1 MMNRTDLIILATLLN
16 QQADKFMV
24 AMSID
29 ELMES
34 GVDGVSRMTVYT
46 HLRHLFIKGTV
57 AKGAKENRAECYY
70 ITDVGKRILEVE
82 GKVIED
88 D

>member
-16 QQADKFMV
+16 QKADKFMV

-34 GVDGVSRMTVYT
+34 GVDEVSRMTVYT
-46 HLRHLFIKGTV
+46 HLRHLCLKGAV
-57 AKGAKENRAECYY
+57 AKGAKNDRADCYY
-70 ITDVGKRILEVE
+70 ITEVGKQILAAE
-82 GKVIED
+82 GKVMED

>member
-29 ELMES
+29 ELIEA
-34 GVDGVSRMTVYT
+34 GIDEVSRMTAYT
-46 HLRHLFIKGTV
+46 HLRHLIIKGAV

-70 ITDVGKRILEVE
+70 ITDAGKRILEVE
-82 GKVIED
+82 SKGMED

>member
-1 MMNRTDLIILATLLN
+1 MNRTDLIILATLLN
-16 QQADKFMV
+16 QQADKYMV

-34 GVDGVSRMTVYT
+34 GVDEVSRMTVYK
-46 HLRHLFIKGTV
+46 HLRHLFIKGAV

-70 ITDVGKRILEVE
+70 ITDMGKQILEVE
-82 GKVIED
+82 SKVMED

>member
-29 ELMES
+29 ELIEA
-34 GVDGVSRMTVYT
+34 GIDEVSRMTIYT
-46 HLRHLFIKGTV
+46 HLRHLFIKGAV

-70 ITDVGKRILEVE
+70 ITDVGKRILEVK

>member
-1 MMNRTDLIILATLLN
+1 MMNRTDLIILATLFN
-16 QQADKFMV
+16 QKADKFMV

-34 GVDGVSRMTVYT
+34 GVDEVSRMTVYT
-46 HLRHLFIKGTV
+46 HLRHLFIKGAV

-70 ITDVGKRILEVE
+70 ITEEGKRLLEEKGMVR
-82 GKVIED
+82 ED

>member
-1 MMNRTDLIILATLLN
+1 MNRTDLIILATLLN

-29 ELMES
+29 EIMEA
-34 GVDGVSRMTVYT
+34 GIDEVSRMTVYT
-46 HLRHLFIKGTV
+46 HLRHLFIKGAV

-70 ITDVGKRILEVE
+70 ITDMGKQILEVE
-82 GKVIED
+82 SKVMED

>member
-29 ELMES
+29 ELMEA
-34 GVDGVSRMTVYT
+34 GIDEVSRMTVYT
-46 HLRHLFIKGTV
+46 HLRHLVLKGQ
-57 AKGAKENRAECYY
+57 
-70 ITDVGKRILEVE
+70 
-82 GKVIED
+82 
-88 D
+88 

>member
-1 MMNRTDLIILATLLN
+1 MNRMDLIILAVLQE

-29 ELMES
+29 ELMEA
-34 GVDGVSRMTVYT
+34 GVSGSCRGTIYV
-46 HLRHLFIKGTV
+46 HLRHLTLKGAV
-57 AKGAKENRAECYY
+57 AKGAKNDRADCYY
-70 ITDVGKRILEVE
+70 ITDAGKQILKME
-82 GKVIED
+82 GMVMED

>member
-16 QQADKFMV
+16 QQADKYMV

-29 ELMES
+29 ELMEA
-34 GVDGVSRMTVYT
+34 GVHGISRMTIYT
-46 HLRHLFIKGTV
+46 HLRYLFIKGAV

-70 ITDVGKRILEVE
+70 ITDMGKQILEVE
-82 GKVIED
+82 SKVMED

>member
-1 MMNRTDLIILATLLN
+1 MNRMDLIILAVFHE

-29 ELMES
+29 ELMEA
-34 GVDGVSRMTVYT
+34 GVNGSSRGTIYL
-46 HLRHLFIKGTV
+46 HLRHLVIKGVV
-57 AKGAKENRAECYY
+57 AKGAKNDRADCYY
-70 ITDVGKRILEVE
+70 ITDAGKQILKAE
-82 GKVIED
+82 GVVIED

>member
-1 MMNRTDLIILATLLN
+1 MMNRTDLIILAVLLN
-16 QQADKFMV
+16 QQADKYMV

-34 GVDGVSRMTVYT
+34 GVDEVSRITVYT
-46 HLRHLFIKGTV
+46 HLRHLFIKGAV

-70 ITDVGKRILEVE
+70 ITKE
-82 GKVIED
+82 GKKLLEEKGMVRKND
-88 D
+88 

>member
-1 MMNRTDLIILATLLN
+1 MMNRMDLIILGVLHE
-16 QQADKFMV
+16 QQADRFMV

-34 GVDGVSRMTVYT
+34 GVDEVSRMTVYT
-46 HLRHLFIKGTV
+46 HLRHLFIKGAV

-70 ITDVGKRILEVE
+70 ITEEGKRLLKEKGVVRE
-82 GKVIED
+82 YD
-88 D
+88 